1 MFKWMELSLYT
12 QARQDTKTVQLPW
25 VRAKMKACGPEGSLS
40 FLKISACSRE
50 KEGVEQDIT
59 ENVYPPYVANTSPE
73 WQ

>member
-1 MFKWMELSLYT
+1 MELSLYM
-12 QARQDTKTVQLPW
+12 QVHQDTKTVQLPW

-40 FLKISACSRE
+40 FPKILTCSME
-50 KEGVEQDIT
+50 KGRVEQDIT